1 MAARSTDTAKKK
13 TAAELLREKKI
24 NTCLAQIAQAEEQIR
39 LMTAEKAAL
48 TGENIIGLPVTHKQ
62 FGSGQVSE
70 QDAITVSV
78 CFESGT
84 RRFPVPQAF
93 LNGFLAT
100 GDASMARRLARYR
113 QIGQQIQVQEEEISA
128 ANHAIQVL
136 KK

>member
-24 NTCLAQIAQAEEQIR
+24 NTCQAQIAQAEEQIR

-93 LNGFLAT
+93 LNGFWRPGTPPWRGALPGTVRSANR
-100 GDASMARRLARYR
+100 SRSRRRR
-113 QIGQQIQVQEEEISA
+113 SPPPITRSRC
-128 ANHAIQVL
+128 
-136 KK
+136 